1 MKKYIYIIGVMA
13 MAMGT
18 LSSCQDIVD
27 YETPD
32 LYSANG
38 APEISAIY
46 DATTVEDKNPIEG
59 GELSQMIRLVPRR
72 Q

>member
-46 DATTVEDKNPIEG
+46 DATTVEDKNPI
-59 GELSQMIRLVPRR
+59 
-72 Q
+72 

>member
-27 YETPD
+27 YETSY
-32 LYSANG
+32 LYSVDYVG
-38 APEISAIY
+38 KTS
-46 DATTVEDKNPIEG
+46 
-59 GELSQMIRLVPRR
+59 
-72 Q
+72 